1 MSRRQEKQL
10 VASSDVDRR
19 NFESKTI
26 EDGAENGITL
36 EDLVSSVLLS
46 KIGGSSENG
55 ATGNK

>member
-1 MSRRQEKQL
+1 M
-10 VASSDVDRR
+10 ASSGVDKR
-19 NFESKTI
+19 NFESKI
-26 EDGAENGITL
+26 IDDGAENGTTL